1 MSALIRSVIKFS
13 ASKPLLLPCKAQLQ
27 APNTLDALSDILAW
41 FAQLQHP
48 SIPSTIWIR
57 CQLAL
62 AEGFTNAVRHA
73 HENLPPDI
81 TVDIEVNLS
90 SNQIEIRIWD
100 QGSPFNMMEKIQK
113 IPSEIDQNASG
124 GRGLK
129 LMRDIADSLS
139 YVRQPDGRNCLSILK
154 KYQPIAQE

>member
-1 MSALIRSVIKFS
+1 MIKFS

-27 APNTLDALSDILAW
+27 APNNLDALSDILAW

-48 SIPSTIWIR
+48 SISSTIWIR

-81 TVDIEVNLS
+81 TVDIEVDLS
-90 SNQIEIRIWD
+90 NDQILIRIWD
-100 QGSPFNMMEKIQK
+100 QGPAFDLMEKMEKIPPQ
-113 IPSEIDQNASG
+113 IDQNASG

-154 KYQPIAQE
+154 KYKPIPQE